1 MNSDSLLMLI
11 PMVTGVGFFALVG
24 WIVFVFVD
32 GRRRREQLKAMTDFH
47 TKALDKMGST
57 ADFGNFLETD
67 GGRRFLKSLTIE
79 GPGPRQHIVR
89 CTERGILCLV
99 IGVVVMILGWI
110 FQDLRS
116 GFTIIGAII
125 TACGV
130 GNLISCVASYA
141 LSKNLGLLSGGEDR
155 RS

>member
-1 MNSDSLLMLI
+1 MNSNALAEMI
-11 PMVTGVGFFALVG
+11 PMVVGVAFFTLIG

-32 GRRRREQLKAMTDFH
+32 GRRRRDQLKSMTEFH
-47 TKALDKMGST
+47 TRALDKMGST
-57 ADFGNFLETD
+57 ADFGSFLETD
-67 GGRRFLKSLTIE
+67 GGKRFLKSLTVQ

-89 CTERGILCLV
+89 STERGILCLV
-99 IGVVVMILGWI
+99 VGIVVMILGWG
-110 FQDLRS
+110 FPDLRD

-130 GNLISCVASYA
+130 GNLVSCAASYA
-141 LSKNLGLLSGGEDR
+141 LSKNFGLLDGDNDR